1 MKETFKE
8 NRSKDVETSTKLVIN
23 LQLNSKR
30 HLKLNV
36 EKDLCCL
43 TALPGYILMAGFDL
57 LHAKMFHSSKWSIS
71 PCCDM
76 TRCVLGKC
84 SACDLYQDN

>member
-1 MKETFKE
+1 MLNIKVSIQRINKVCY
-8 NRSKDVETSTKLVIN
+8 KSTT
-23 LQLNSKR
+23 QLNSKR

-57 LHAKMFHSSKWSIS
+57 LHAKMFHSSKWSI
-71 PCCDM
+71 
-76 TRCVLGKC
+76 
-84 SACDLYQDN
+84 